1 VIEFSVKYVYVVIF
15 FLLLIS
21 YMVFDRDQ
29 DYRRAPLIKT
39 NSYIEGLRIV
49 DRKDGKESWVI
60 TAKRADFAKDGTV
73 AVMNAV
79 TMESVKDG
87 MTLEAGGGTYNLSTR
102 ELHLDD
108 NIRIRIKDSVI
119 SAEHLS
125 WDPASGLL
133 TSADRVSMAGDRFRI
148 EGDGV
153 TATKDQKVKVMK
165 NVRATFQ

>member
-1 VIEFSVKYVYVVIF
+1 VIEFCVKYLYAVIF

-21 YMVFDRDQ
+21 YMVFDSDQ
-29 DYRRAPLIKT
+29 DYRRAPSIKT
-39 NSYIEGLRIV
+39 NSYIEGLRII
-49 DRKDGKESWVI
+49 DRKDGKDSWVI
-60 TAKRADFAKDGTV
+60 TAKRADFTRDGAV
-73 AVMNAV
+73 ATMNAV
-79 TMESVKDG
+79 TMESAKDS

-133 TSADRVSMAGDRFRI
+133 TSPDKVLMAGEKFRI
-148 EGDGV
+148 EGEGV
-153 TATKDQKVKVMK
+153 TATQDQKVKVMK
-165 NVRATFQ
+165 NVKATFQ